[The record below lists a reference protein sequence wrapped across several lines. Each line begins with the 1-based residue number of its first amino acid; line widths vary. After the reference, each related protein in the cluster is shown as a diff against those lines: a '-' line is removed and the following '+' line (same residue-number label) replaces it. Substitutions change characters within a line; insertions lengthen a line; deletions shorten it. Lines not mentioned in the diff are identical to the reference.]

1 MLLNVAINVTQITTA
16 RSLQLRDLK
25 LDIFSK
31 ILYLRLITQLRVSKY
46 WAIIEEEWA
55 KNAFHFMPHLLKVT
69 TSRYFIT
76 FASLGK
82 SEP

>member
-16 RSLQLRDLK
+16 RRLQLRDLK

-31 ILYLRLITQLRVSKY
+31 ILYLRLIIQLRVSEY

-55 KNAFHFMPHLLKVT
+55 RKCLSFHATLVESNNK
-69 TSRYFIT
+69 
-76 FASLGK
+76 
-82 SEP
+82 